1 MTRFGT
7 ATATLKAGI
16 RWIAQ
21 TPPWFR
27 GVIALGFALRLY
39 LCFFTEGTYDVGIW
53 RSHAAKI
60 GDIGL
65 MRLYHDTT
73 LANHPPFLGEVSS
86 WMLTAGQR
94 AGIPFRILL
103 RMPFVFIDAGTCV
116 LLLLV
121 LAGHE
126 RRLVLASVYWLHPLA
141 ILFSSFHGN
150 TDSSVAFVV
159 LLCGWLLA
167 HKRTIAA
174 AIALGAGLWIKL
186 PAVLAIPAL
195 LLLVDGW
202 RDRLRF
208 LSVAAATALSTYLPA
223 LALDAEI
230 VIANV
235 FRYHGQL
242 IQTSAGIPV
251 WGWYRVLMPFLATP
265 EWLNDPGRL
274 VEFLINQGWRI
285 ALGLNLVL
293 VWRRR
298 GLRSLPE
305 VCATIAMGYALI
317 YGLTEHWAFQY
328 LAWAVPFWCFMP
340 TWFLTGATVFAG
352 GYIYTLY
359 AYLCGNPWLLGPWD
373 FLGRPSWP
381 TGVIVLRDLSVGFFF
396 VSACWFLIHPA
407 PRVARSGRGAGASTP
422 GSRGSARRRA

>member
-1 MTRFGT
+1 VTGFGNI
-7 ATATLKAGI
+7 AATLAKGL

-21 TPPWFR
+21 TPLWFR
-27 GVIALGFALRLY
+27 GAIALGLALRLY
-39 LCFFTEGTYDVGIW
+39 LAVFTQGTYDVGIW
-53 RSHAAKI
+53 RSHAEKI

-65 MRLYHDTT
+65 MRLYHETT
-73 LANHPPFLGEVSS
+73 LANHPPFLGELSS
-86 WMLTAGQR
+86 WMLKAGQR
-94 AGIPFRILL
+94 TGIPFRILL
-103 RMPFVFIDAGTCV
+103 RMPFIFADAGTCV
-116 LLLLV
+116 LILLA
-121 LAGHE
+121 LAHHE
-126 RRLVLASVYWLHPLA
+126 RRLLLASAYWLHPLA

-159 LLCGWLLA
+159 LLSGWLLA
-167 HKRTIAA
+167 QKKTIAA
-174 AIALGAGLWIKL
+174 AIALGVGLWIKL

-202 RDRLRF
+202 REGLLF
-208 LSVAAATALSTYLPA
+208 LAVAASTALSTYVPA
-223 LALDAEI
+223 LVLDPKI

-235 FRYHGQL
+235 FAYHGQL
-242 IQTSAGIPV
+242 IQTPAGIPV

-285 ALGLNLVL
+285 ALGLNLFL

-305 VCATIAMGYALI
+305 VCATIGAGYVLI

-340 TWFLTGATVFAG
+340 TWFFAGATVFAG
-352 GYIYTLY
+352 GYIYSLY

-373 FLGRPSWP
+373 FLGRPIWP
-381 TGVIVLRDLSVGFFF
+381 TGVIALRDLSVAFFF
-396 VSACWFLIHPA
+396 VSACWFLIHA
-407 PRVARSGRGAGASTP
+407 ALRTARSGRGAGASTS
-422 GSRGSARRRA
+422 GSRGSAPRRV